1 MHWEL
6 APAFTTADR
15 DMATSAPMGLKDAPV
30 AGKQSLE
37 LLCIHEYILLHTSV
51 EVYISVERPPR
62 INGTRG
68 SESQTP
74 YFATEALKRLA
85 NGDRPMWRGPTMSAK
100 QRSLGCNCNV
110 LLARPRNRPH
120 RRDDVRIGVCQ
131 TEPADSLTARQPGE
145 SFSGAAYTR
154 G

>member
-51 EVYISVERPPR
+51 EVYISVERPR
-62 INGTRG
+62 
-68 SESQTP
+68 ESTAP
-74 YFATEALKRLA
+74 VAPSRRLSCCRP
-85 NGDRPMWRGPTMSAK
+85 DR
-100 QRSLGCNCNV
+100 
-110 LLARPRNRPH
+110 ARA
-120 RRDDVRIGVCQ
+120 DQIMAIVVAEVIGR
-131 TEPADSLTARQPGE
+131 LRL
-145 SFSGAAYTR
+145 F
-154 G
+154 

>member
-68 SESQTP
+68 SESQT
-74 YFATEALKRLA
+74 
-85 NGDRPMWRGPTMSAK
+85 
-100 QRSLGCNCNV
+100 V
-110 LLARPRNRPH
+110 LLPPAMPRSTSTAILSRLPEPLSAHLFAGAKSCHLRAGDALFAAGDSGDGCYRQERGLLKVIRARKREQGLEA
-120 RRDDVRIGVCQ
+120 IG
-131 TEPADSLTARQPGE
+131 
-145 SFSGAAYTR
+145 SGAV
-154 G
+154 